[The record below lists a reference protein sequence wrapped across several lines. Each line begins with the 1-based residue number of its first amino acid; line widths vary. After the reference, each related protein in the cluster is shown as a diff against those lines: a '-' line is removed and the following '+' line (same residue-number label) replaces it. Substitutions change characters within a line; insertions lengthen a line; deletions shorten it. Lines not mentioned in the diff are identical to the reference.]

1 MSLFKQIYDFL
12 TCITSFFPTFTLS
25 LLPFKLFLTFSKT
38 TTMKKF
44 LLLGLFVILAT
55 STFGQIYSEDFT
67 GQNGKGAVGPA
78 PTTDLI
84 GVDWTI
90 DISSASLSATSDWFQ
105 VQSEIMEGRDLD
117 GDAIWFSPSIDISGF
132 TDVQFSLAASESGT
146 MEASDIFKTEYRIDG
161 GAWTIATTNGSLN
174 DDFISATVSQT
185 GLAGATLELKVTMNN
200 GAGSEYHR
208 LDDVVVT
215 GTPLPI
221 ELVSF
226 RANQNS
232 AQVAVTWET
241 ATETNNEYFTIER
254 SAEGS
259 RFEAIGKVKGAGN
272 STTALRYEF
281 VDNAPMRGTNYYR
294 LTQTDYDGKSESF
307 DVVSVDFKGAGT
319 TTIRPTQVKDIMTL
333 SLESME
339 SVGRVT
345 IFNLVGQKVYSQV
358 IEPGSTNMEID
369 ASAFAQG
376 QYVARVSTGN
386 FVETV
391 RFIKL

>member
-12 TCITSFFPTFTLS
+12 TCITSFFPTFTLP
-25 LLPFKLFLTFSKT
+25 LLPFRLFLTFSKM

-44 LLLGLFVILAT
+44 LLLGLFMALNFVSFSQTTIFDEPCDTKPAT
-55 STFGQIYSEDFT
+55 WTYT
-67 GQNGKGAVGPA
+67 GTITQQGGYWKAETNGA
-78 PTTDLI
+78 
-84 GVDWTI
+84 
-90 DISSASLSATSDWFQ
+90 SATSPA
-105 VQSEIMEGRDLD
+105 I
-117 GDAIWFSPSIDISGF
+117 DANGYDNLEVVVNLRSFGS
-132 TDVQFSLAASESGT
+132 
-146 MEASDIFKTEYRIDG
+146 G
-161 GAWTIATTNGSLN
+161 GAPSADVTVTCGALSTTSSFASIPNSYTDYTVTLPATYNNCANLVIKVERTNPTGRMLRISNVKLNGTAPAPISLKYFKSKESN
-174 DDFISATVSQT
+174 NQVS
-185 GLAGATLELKVTMNN
+185 L
-200 GAGSEYHR
+200 
-208 LDDVVVT
+208 
-215 GTPLPI
+215 I
-221 ELVSF
+221 
-226 RANQNS
+226 
-232 AQVAVTWET
+232 WET

-319 TTIRPTQVKDIMTL
+319 TTIRPTQVKDLMTL
-333 SLESME
+333 SLEPVE

-358 IEPGSTNMEID
+358 IEPGSSNMEID

-391 RFIKL
+391 RFIKQ